1 MPLIPRLKI
10 ILLGGGFLI
19 ADQTL
24 KYLSLHNWQNFWLP
38 NKFFGWQPF
47 INTGAAF
54 GLPIYSWIIIILTIP
69 IIIFLI
75 YILFKEKNIF
85 NFFGYNLILWGA
97 LSNLIDRIYYG
108 GVIDYWRLFTGIINL
123 GDVMIVGG
131 LIVIVLKLYFLNE
144 VKQIK
149 N

>member
-19 ADQTL
+19 ADQIL

-47 INTGAAF
+47 INIGAAF
-54 GLPIYSWIIIILTIP
+54 GLPIHSWIIIILTIP